1 MSHVVIAGTGRSGS
15 NRMLDIFD
23 VHEWTNCRN
32 EPNVVDTPMRALL
45 ITREAELPA
54 DASARWD
61 ALVEEAKTHKS
72 AFDRMTH
79 ENKGFATPATSA
91 LFWLMSKTRAREMVW
106 GKRQDWAIPG
116 FGLKHPERIIPV
128 LKVIS
133 QVEAVAALHE
143 SQPDQAVIHVTRD
156 PRNYLNSWWNRLVLT
171 PDFGPEVTYQKVRE
185 LRAPIL
191 EARGEEPLAE
201 EFSMASLLRGELV
214 QWRQIHEHLADRL
227 GASPRYGLFP
237 YEDTDAHPVEE
248 AARAYALAGLD
259 FTAEH
264 EARVRGMK
272 NTLFAKGHSEKLDE
286 ALVEDALQ
294 AVLGNSPIG
303 QRYLG

>member
-45 ITREAELPA
+45 ITKAADLPA
-54 DASARWD
+54 DASTRWAR
-61 ALVEEAKTHKS
+61 LVEEAKTHKS

-79 ENKGFATPATSA
+79 ENKAFATLFTPV
-91 LFWLMSKTRAREMVW
+91 LFWIMGKTRAREMIW
-106 GKRQDWAIPG
+106 GTRQDWPIPG
-116 FGLKHPERIIPV
+116 VALKASDRIIPV

-143 SQPDQAVIHVTRD
+143 SQSDQAVIHVVRD

-171 PDFGPEVTYQKVRE
+171 PDFGPEVTYRKVRA
-185 LRAPIL
+185 LRAPII
-191 EARGEEPLAE
+191 EARGEEPLPEA
-201 EFSMASLLRGELV
+201 FSMASLVRGELV
-214 QWRQIHEHLADRL
+214 QWRQIHEHLAERL

-237 YEDTDAHPVEE
+237 YEETDAHPVEE
-248 AARAYALAGLD
+248 ARRAYAVAGLD

-272 NTLFAKGHSEKLDE
+272 NTLFARGHSEKLDE
-286 ALVEDALQ
+286 TLVEDALQ
-294 AVLGNSPIG
+294 QVLGNSPIG